1 MTETTTFKEQVYAD
15 YHDKVRY
22 YIQGKVSGYHDVEDL
37 TSEVFLKV
45 YNKLDSF
52 DGAKASLSTWI
63 YTITRNT
70 VIDFYRTS
78 VSYSELPDDLSVDD
92 SVESNLIREE
102 SLEQLAIALESLDE
116 RERDIII
123 LHYYSG
129 QTLKTAADSLGISY
143 SYAKIIHKK
152 ALSGLKKSLRVGE

>member
-1 MTETTTFKEQVYAD
+1 MTETTTFKEQIYAD
-15 YHDKVRY
+15 YHDKVRH

-37 TSEVFLKV
+37 TSEVFLKI

-52 DGAKASLSTWI
+52 DKTKSSLSTWI

-78 VSYSELPDDLSVDD
+78 VSFGELPDDLSVDE
-92 SVESNLIREE
+92 SVESNLIKEE
-102 SLEQLAIALESLDE
+102 SLEQLAAALESLDE
-116 RERDIII
+116 RERDLII

-129 QTLKTAADSLGISY
+129 QTLKNAADSLGISY

-152 ALSGLKKSLRVGE
+152 ALNGLKKSFCISE